1 MEARSVEWNMI
12 IKSDLTNFTSVW
24 YCINLAASSKY
35 SNDLRSFLFQQFDNI
50 NEGLNDHFVMNH

>member
-1 MEARSVEWNMI
+1 MI
-12 IKSDLTNFTSVW
+12 IKSGLTNFTSVW
-24 YCINLAASSKY
+24 YYTNLAASSKY